1 MNYKET
7 IIQNIKDCGQSL
19 IDNAENIVGDYKYA
33 RGFMINCFVDVVNE
47 APYISVDV
55 DFYPEHFIE
64 RLNTN
69 NKDKDYNKEWKKM
82 KLTDYLKEQLKYS
95 EFRKEY
101 EAFKS
106 FILPTKTKF
115 TLANSESDNQEALSD
130 KIDMPELKDM

>member
-19 IDNAENIVGDYKYA
+19 IDNAENIVCDYKYA

-69 NKDKDYNKEWKKM
+69 NKDKDYNKE
-82 KLTDYLKEQLKYS
+82 
-95 EFRKEY
+95 
-101 EAFKS
+101 
-106 FILPTKTKF
+106 
-115 TLANSESDNQEALSD
+115 
-130 KIDMPELKDM
+130 